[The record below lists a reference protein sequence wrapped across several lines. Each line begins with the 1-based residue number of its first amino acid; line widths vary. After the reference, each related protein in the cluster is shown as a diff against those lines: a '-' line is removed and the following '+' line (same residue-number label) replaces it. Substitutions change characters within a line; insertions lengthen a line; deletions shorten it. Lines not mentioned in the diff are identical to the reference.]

1 MRSRNLLQKAN
12 LPDNAPDFEV
22 TGIIID
28 SREASPGKIFVA
40 LRGTKT
46 DGHKFISSAIEKGCQ
61 VCVSQEDAP
70 GCIKV
75 TDTRIAYSMLS
86 HAMYDFPS
94 KSLRLSGVTATNG
107 KTTISHMLAHL
118 LRQVDP
124 KVGLIGTAGHY
135 LPSGRLHPD
144 IKNPVTTPFP
154 TQIDQ
159 YFSIMRDAGT
169 KHAVLEVSSFGL
181 EGGRLIGYEFDIMAI
196 ANISSCHHSDF
207 HGGQENYTSVKIHSL
222 DLLRKDGVAVLNID
236 DPMYEKAMEIARNHK
251 TITFGESSSDFQLIG
266 FKSERTGSSV
276 QALINKENISFNL
289 NLPAKVNA
297 LNALCALAMFEGLGY
312 KSSDFAHHLQSMPEI
327 MGRWN
332 WIDKGQ
338 PFTVVVDKA
347 NTPEALRI
355 VGLHMDSTGSKRKI
369 AVLCTVGEGGA
380 EGRLEMA
387 RVASKSFDFLIVS
400 YDDSKDEDPDKI
412 IEEFTKYL
420 SGSGANFIS
429 VPDRAQAIDHAIG
442 IAKKDD
448 FVAILGR
455 GDEDGMY
462 LRGKWVPVDDRKEAE
477 KALRERGY

>member
-1 MRSRNLLQKAN
+1 MKSRRLLQKAN
-12 LPDNAPDFEV
+12 LPDNVPDFDV
-22 TGIIID
+22 SGIVID
-28 SREASPGKIFVA
+28 SREAGSGKIFVA

-46 DGHKFISSAIEKGCQ
+46 DGHRFIQSAFERG
-61 VCVSQEDAP
+61 SQLCIAEEDLP

-75 TDTRIAYSMLS
+75 ADTKNAYAMLS
-86 HAMYDFPS
+86 HALFDFPS
-94 KSLRLSGVTATNG
+94 KSLHLSGVTATNG

-118 LRQVDP
+118 LRQIDP

-135 LPSGRLHPD
+135 LPSGRIHPD

-154 TQIDQ
+154 TQLDE
-159 YFSIMRDAGT
+159 YFSVMRDAGT

-181 EGGRLIGYEFDIMAI
+181 EGGRLIGYQFDVMAV
-196 ANISSCHHSDF
+196 ANISSCHHSNF
-207 HGGQENYTSVKIHSL
+207 HGGQENYANIKLHAL
-222 DLLRKDGVAVLNID
+222 DLLKTDGIAVLNVD
-236 DPMYEKAMEIARNHK
+236 DPLYKKARDIAGNHK
-251 TITFGESSSDFQLIG
+251 IITFGESTSDFQLTD
-266 FKSERTGSSV
+266 FESEKTGSKNTVS
-276 QALINKENISFNL
+276 INGHQTTFNL

-312 KSSDFAHHLQSMPEI
+312 KSVDFAHHLQTMPEI

-355 VGLHMDSTGSKRKI
+355 VGQHMDSTGTKRKI
-369 AVLCTVGEGGA
+369 AVICTVGEGGA

-387 RVASKSFDFLIVS
+387 KVASKVFDFIIVS
-400 YDDSKDEDPDKI
+400 YDDAKDEDPDKI
-412 IEEFTKYL
+412 IEEFSGYL
-420 SGSGANFIS
+420 AKFGASFKA
-429 VPDRAQAIDHAIG
+429 VPDRALAIEYAIND
-442 IAKKDD
+442 ASNDD

-462 LRGKWVPVDDRKEAE
+462 LGGKWVPVDDRTQAE
-477 KALRERGY
+477 KALRNRGY

>member
-1 MRSRNLLQKAN
+1 MRSRELIKKSLFQDD
-12 LPDNAPDFEV
+12 PPDFEV
-22 TGIIID
+22 TGIVID
-28 SREASPGKIFVA
+28 SREAGPGKIFVA

-46 DGHKFISSAIEKGCQ
+46 DGHRFVKSAFEKGSQ
-61 VCVSQEDAP
+61 LCVTEEEMP

-75 TDTRIAYSMLS
+75 KDTKTAYAMLS
-86 HAMYDFPS
+86 HALHGFPS

-118 LRQVDP
+118 LRQIDP

-135 LPSGRLHPD
+135 LPSGRIHPD

-154 TQIDQ
+154 TQIDE
-159 YFSIMRDAGT
+159 YFEIMRDAGT

-181 EGGRLIGYEFDIMAI
+181 EGGRLIGYEFDTMAV
-196 ANISSCHHSDF
+196 ANISACHHSDF
-207 HGGQENYTSVKIHSL
+207 HGGQDKYASIKLHAL
-222 DLLRKDGVAVLNID
+222 DLLKPEGIAVLNVC
-236 DPMYEKAMEIARNHK
+236 DPLFETAK
-251 TITFGESSSDFQLIG
+251 TITGGKRVLTFGETKADFQLEG
-266 FKSERTGSSV
+266 FTAEKTGSTV
-276 QALINKENISFNL
+276 TARINGNKVIFRL

-312 KSSDFAHHLQSMPEI
+312 RSVDYINQLQSMPEI

-332 WIDKGQ
+332 WVDKGQ

-355 VGLHMDSTGSKRKI
+355 VGEHMDSVNAKRKI
-369 AVLCTVGEGGA
+369 AVVCTVGEGGA

-387 RVASKSFDFLIVS
+387 RVASKAFDYIIVS
-400 YDDSKDEDPDKI
+400 YDDAKDEDPDAI
-412 IEEFTKYL
+412 ISEFTGYL
-420 SGSGANFIS
+420 GKFGARYKS
-429 VPDRAQAIDHAIG
+429 VPDRAEAINEAIRSASEG
-442 IAKKDD
+442 D

-462 LRGKWVPVDDRKEAE
+462 LRGRWVPVDDRVEAE
-477 KALRERGY
+477 KALKGIGF